1 MTKKHNHNQGI
12 FGKRTELYFAFLCGL
27 FLIIGYSFYK
37 FTNWSNYINI
47 AYILPDMKFMS
58 IVFFI
63 FYIYFFFILSLVL
76 EVNTAE
82 ILI

>member
-1 MTKKHNHNQGI
+1 M
-12 FGKRTELYFAFLCGL
+12 GL
-27 FLIIGYSFYK
+27 LE
-37 FTNWSNYINI
+37 INI
-47 AYILPDMKFMS
+47 VYILPDMKFMS
-58 IVFFI
+58 IAFFI